1 MPVLLPRGAILS
13 KAGAIRDIREIR
25 GAVLLGSSFVI
36 CGPDADFRR
45 EEIEQKA
52 RHVLDSPACRAFLF
66 PMLPSSS
73 TASPRSVSAR
83 LRGYWRKKAGK
94 DTGRSSHPRLTGR
107 GYGLLGLSLLLI
119 LLGALLPE
127 PLAVQ
132 LGLLGWC
139 LVLIA
144 WFVAPLNLKGL
155 SIARELPPAAFAG
168 HLFPY
173 TMELCNDSRQ
183 TRYAIEVE
191 DSIAGPAE
199 RGLDAAQVPAGG
211 KSLRAFETRMLRR
224 GARHGARARLLSR
237 FPLGLWQVELEL
249 RGRVDMFVYPRPVPP
264 RQLYDAQD
272 AALLDA
278 EEDESARRDWS
289 GDFHGIR
296 GFQPGDRMKLIHW
309 PATARAGRLMVRQF
323 DRRLP
328 EKYKVILHSIRPG
341 PDPGSGPDAFESALE
356 LLCGLL
362 LDCRE
367 RNIPLDITLAGE
379 AWQTWSV
386 PTGEPLEP
394 VLECLAGTRRLA
406 ERDTAALLQALTTT
420 EPGARVFIVSDIPV
434 KDWEHH
440 LPDFPFSIT
449 CLSLTDLRI
458 RKPGFTRLGPLPVR
472 S

>member
-1 MPVLLPRGAILS
+1 
-13 KAGAIRDIREIR
+13 
-25 GAVLLGSSFVI
+25 
-36 CGPDADFRR
+36 
-45 EEIEQKA
+45 
-52 RHVLDSPACRAFLF
+52 
-66 PMLPSSS
+66 MLPSFSK
-73 TASPRSVSAR
+73 ASPRSINA
-83 LRGYWRKKAGK
+83 
-94 DTGRSSHPRLTGR
+94 RLTGR
-107 GYGLLGLSLLLI
+107 GYGLLGLSLVMI

-127 PLAVQ
+127 PIAVQ

-144 WFVAPLNLKGL
+144 RLVAPRNLKGL
-155 SIARELPPAAFAG
+155 RVARKLPPAAFAG

-199 RGLDAAQVPAGG
+199 RGLDAAQVPACG
-211 KSLRAFETRMLRR
+211 KSLRAFETRLLRR
-224 GARHGARARLLSR
+224 GVRHGARARLLSR

-249 RGRVDMFVYPRPVPP
+249 RDRVDMIVYPRPVPP

-328 EKYKVILHSIRPG
+328 EKYKVIFHSIRPG

-362 LDCRE
+362 LHCRE
-367 RNIPLDITLAGE
+367 RAIPLDLTLASEG
-379 AWQTWSV
+379 WRSWSV
-386 PTGEPLEP
+386 PAGEPLEP
-394 VLECLAGTRRLA
+394 VLEYLAGTRRA
-406 ERDTAALLQALTTT
+406 PERDVAALLQALALT
-420 EPGARVFIVSDIPV
+420 EPGVRVFIVSDIPV
-434 KDWEHH
+434 KDWEQL
-440 LPDFPFSIT
+440 LPDFPFSLT
-449 CLSLTDLRI
+449 CLSITDLRI
-458 RKPGFTRLGPLPVR
+458 RQPGFTRPGPLPVR